1 MIRRQQ
7 IFNARTRQQGFTLV
21 EVMVAL
27 IVLSVG
33 MLGIAALFTQGLSA
47 GRTAIFRTQAVNLVS
62 DLADRIRANR
72 SAQAAYAGA
81 AGDNNCD
88 PLGGGGV
95 DCAPAQMAA
104 HDLFVWDQQV
114 QQNLP
119 DGEWLIQ
126 FNAAALPPSY
136 TIRVSWAE
144 VGQVAL
150 IQHQMLIQVPPII

>member
-1 MIRRQQ
+1 MMTRRQQ
-7 IFNARTRQQGFTLV
+7 IFAASTRQQGFTLV

-27 IVLSVG
+27 VVLSVG

-47 GRTAIFRTQAVNLVS
+47 GRTAIYRTQAVNLVG

-81 AGDNNCD
+81 AANNNCD

-114 QQNLP
+114 QQGLP
-119 DGEWLIQ
+119 GGEWLVQ
-126 FNAAALPPSY
+126 FDAAALPPSY
-136 TIRVSWAE
+136 TIQVSWVE
-144 VGQVAL
+144 VGQGL
-150 IQHQMLIQVPPII
+150 IQHAMLIQVPSI